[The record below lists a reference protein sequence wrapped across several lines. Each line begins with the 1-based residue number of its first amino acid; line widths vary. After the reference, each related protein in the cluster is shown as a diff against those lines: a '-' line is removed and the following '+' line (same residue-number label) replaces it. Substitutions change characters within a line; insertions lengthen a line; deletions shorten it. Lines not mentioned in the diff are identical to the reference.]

1 MQENRLAL
9 IGIIVEDLTK
19 ANTINDILREYGS
32 YIVGRMGIP
41 YKTRGVSLISIIIDA
56 PTNVIN
62 SLSGKLGML
71 EGINVKTSYTKSKE

>member
-62 SLSGKLGML
+62 SLSGKLRML
-71 EGINVKTSYTKSKE
+71 EGVNVKTSYTKSKE